1 MSDRYFLDTNL
12 FVYCFDRTDHRK
24 QQIAEKWVMRAL
36 KDHVGVISSQ
46 VIQEFFNVATRKF
59 AQPMKA
65 PECRAYLET
74 VLSPLCEI
82 FPSLS
87 LYHQALTLK
96 EETGFSF
103 YDTLI
108 VTAALE
114 ANCRILYSEDLHPG
128 QIIDGLKIQN
138 PFAKDA

>member
-1 MSDRYFLDTNL
+1 MSDRYFLDTNV
-12 FVYCFDRTDHRK
+12 FVYCFDRSDHRK
-24 QQIAEKWVMRAL
+24 QQIAEKWVGRAL
-36 KDHVGVISSQ
+36 KDHLGVISSQ

-65 PECRAYLET
+65 SESSAYLET
-74 VLSPLCEI
+74 VFSPLCEI

-87 LYHQALTLK
+87 LYHRALALK

-108 VTAALE
+108 VAAALE
-114 ANCRILYSEDLHPG
+114 ANCRILYSEDLQAG
-128 QIIDGLKIQN
+128 QVVEDLKIQN
-138 PFAKDA
+138 PFSKDI